1 MSRTPSLDTSDFYH
15 FIIINYHYMLIKIT
29 CCILLDIFLLI
40 IPFLLTNKLLRFAF
54 SSRRIWKES
63 LRNYK
68 MHKNLLICIN
78 VRHLNIFLMLFLYS
92 FYFSDIFCS
101 FTLMHSPRLPDL
113 HSIAWTL
120 RRSVS
125 CVILRKYC
133 AVQYD
138 IHSSGFITPAH
149 HFGLPVKNRS
159 LIVTLNCE
167 LCTEKF

>member
-1 MSRTPSLDTSDFYH
+1 MSHTPSLDTSDFYH
-15 FIIINYHYMLIKIT
+15 FFIIINYHFYYNKLSLLLKIT
-29 CCILLDIFLLI
+29 CHIL
-40 IPFLLTNKLLRFAF
+40 FLLTNNTLLRFAF

-63 LRNYK
+63 LRNYE
-68 MHKNLLICIN
+68 MYKNLLICIN
-78 VRHLNIFLMLFLYS
+78 VRHLNIFLMLFLRS

-101 FTLMHSPRLPDL
+101 FTLMHSPRLPGDL
-113 HSIAWTL
+113 HSIAWIL